1 MAMKKQALGKG
12 LGALLANNVSNDN
25 KSVLDVSISDVKPGK
40 GQPRKTFD
48 KEKLEALAASIKE
61 HGIIQPLIV
70 NKEGNTYYIIAGER
84 RWRAATL
91 AGLKTVPV
99 IEKSVTDK
107 EYMELAL
114 IENIQREDL
123 NPIEE
128 AQAYAKLINEYDMTQ
143 EQLSNIVGKSRPAI
157 ANTLRLLNFGQ
168 KIANMIISGQI
179 NPGQARPLLVIPD
192 NKRQLAAAKHIIEN
206 EYSARQAE
214 SYVKELQTVKPEKKK
229 IEKKKV
235 SDPDIEYIN
244 QQLQSALGTKVTLD
258 DKNNKGKIVIEYYSS
273 EERERLIELITGM
286 K

>member
-1 MAMKKQALGKG
+1 MAIKKQALGKG
-12 LGALLANNVSNDN
+12 LGALLANNISNDN

-40 GQPRKTFD
+40 DQPRKTFD

-128 AQAYAKLINEYDMTQ
+128 AEAYAKLINEYDMTQ
-143 EQLSNIVGKSRPAI
+143 EKISNIAGKSRPAT
-157 ANTLRLLNFGQ
+157 ANTLRLLNFG
-168 KIANMIISGQI
+168 
-179 NPGQARPLLVIPD
+179 
-192 NKRQLAAAKHIIEN
+192 H
-206 EYSARQAE
+206 
-214 SYVKELQTVKPEKKK
+214 
-229 IEKKKV
+229 
-235 SDPDIEYIN
+235 
-244 QQLQSALGTKVTLD
+244 
-258 DKNNKGKIVIEYYSS
+258 
-273 EERERLIELITGM
+273 
-286 K
+286 